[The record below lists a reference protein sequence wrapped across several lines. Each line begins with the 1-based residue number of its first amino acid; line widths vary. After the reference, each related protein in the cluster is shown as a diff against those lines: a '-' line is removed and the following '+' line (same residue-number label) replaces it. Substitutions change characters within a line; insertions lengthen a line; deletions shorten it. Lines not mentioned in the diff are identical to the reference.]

1 MTQYSNYLAGSM
13 SILWVTRFQEFCFF
27 SFYVNNTSYLIGTC
41 TVGLILPN
49 NPEEKVIIVNK
60 GDTIPVPIGT
70 ISWWFNGG
78 DSDLTIIFLGES
90 GPSYTPGQFDY
101 FFLTGA
107 IGILAGFS
115 TEFIN
120 NIYGLNDAQSKKLTK
135 SQPNAVIVKIDANV
149 HMPNQS
155 NCNNEDYVI
164 NLDVLIDSN
173 AKKLGGSA
181 RVEITSEDSPLIDR
195 IGLSPSLVKLE
206 PETLLDPSYSTEHR
220 IIYVTRGGCGIQ
232 IVGLNGVRVLDGIVE
247 EGQLVV
253 VPKFFVAA
261 LLASEK
267 GVEFF
272 CVSTS
277 SRYV

>member
-1 MTQYSNYLAGSM
+1 
-13 SILWVTRFQEFCFF
+13 
-27 SFYVNNTSYLIGTC
+27 
-41 TVGLILPN
+41 
-49 NPEEKVIIVNK
+49 
-60 GDTIPVPIGT
+60 
-70 ISWWFNGG
+70 
-78 DSDLTIIFLGES
+78 
-90 GPSYTPGQFDY
+90 
-101 FFLTGA
+101 
-107 IGILAGFS
+107 
-115 TEFIN
+115 
-120 NIYGLNDAQSKKLTK
+120 
-135 SQPNAVIVKIDANV
+135 
-149 HMPNQS
+149 MPNQS
-155 NCNNEDYVI
+155 NCNKEDYTI

-173 AKKLGGSA
+173 AKKSGGST

-195 IGLSPSLVKLE
+195 IGLSPSLVRLE

-261 LLASEK
+261 LLASDK

-277 SRYV
+277 SRPMLGQIAGKASVYKALSSSVLEAALNVTPDFVNTFKSKI